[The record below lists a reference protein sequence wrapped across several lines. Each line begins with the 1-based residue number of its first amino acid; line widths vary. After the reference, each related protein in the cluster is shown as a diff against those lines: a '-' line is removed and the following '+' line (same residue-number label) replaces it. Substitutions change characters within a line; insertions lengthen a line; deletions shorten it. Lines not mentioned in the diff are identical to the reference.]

1 MEMQKEKITVT
12 GPQKIA
18 VAVLAMIFLVAG
30 IAIAGFFGDF
40 SMSPSGAGSY
50 FSQSIEGLP
59 DAKESQVVELK
70 NGDTYNL
77 TANIVKKNITGHEVK
92 MLAYNGMIPGPTIK
106 VPQGAEVTIHMTNNI
121 DVATTLHS
129 HGVRLDNAFDGV
141 PDVTQKAIPPGGSF
155 DYKIKFPDAGVY
167 WYHPHIQEPY
177 TQQLGMY
184 GNYIVVP
191 SDPNYWPAVNREI
204 PFTLS
209 DILIGSDGNPTP
221 FSKAGTDYALMGRFG
236 NVMLTN
242 GSTDYELSVKKGEV
256 IQVDLTNTANT
267 RTFNFSIP
275 GAKMKLVGADSGRYE
290 SETFVDS
297 IVLAP
302 SERAIVDVYFPAS
315 GTFPIQH
322 KTPDKTYPLGNV
334 TVSPDR
340 VSQSY
345 AAQYLQLRTN
355 ADMVATASALALYFN
370 KPADKKLTLT
380 VDLGAG
386 MNMGS
391 GGSQMMMSDG
401 PMMSSG
407 SMKMGASDTD
417 KIEWEDSMGAMS
429 TMSDGNNVKWK
440 IVDKATG
447 KANGDIDWSFKVGDK
462 IKIEIYNDPA
472 SPHPMQH
479 PIHFHGQRFMVL
491 SVNGVKNTNLVWKDT
506 VLVQKGDTVDLLL
519 DASNP
524 GTWMAHC
531 HIAEHLSDG
540 MMFMFKVSN

>member
-1 MEMQKEKITVT
+1 MQKEKITVT

-18 VAVLAMIFLVAG
+18 VAVLAMIFLAAG

-40 SMSPSGAGSY
+40 SMSPSGTGGY
-50 FSQSIEGLP
+50 FSQSTEGLS

-77 TANIVKKNITGHEVK
+77 TANIVKKNINGHEMK

-106 VPQGAEVTIHMTNNI
+106 VPQGAEVTIHTTNNI

-167 WYHPHIQEPY
+167 WYHPHINEPY

-191 SDPNYWPAVNREI
+191 SDPNYWPAVNREV
-204 PFTLS
+204 PVTLS
-209 DILIGSDGNPTP
+209 DILIGQDGNPVP
-221 FSKAGTDYALMGRFG
+221 FSKTRTDYALMGRFG
-236 NVMLTN
+236 NAMLTN
-242 GSTDYELSVKKGEV
+242 GATDYELLVKKGEV
-256 IQVDLTNTANT
+256 VQLDLTNTANT
-267 RTFNFSIP
+267 RTFNFTIP

-297 IVLAP
+297 VVLAP

-315 GTFPIQH
+315 GTFPIEH
-322 KTPDKTYPLGNV
+322 KTPNKTYPLGNV
-334 TVSPDR
+334 TVGSPSVAQSY
-340 VSQSY
+340 VSQFS
-345 AAQYLQLRTN
+345 QLRTN
-355 ADMVATASALALYFN
+355 ADMVATADAFKSYFD

-380 VDLGAG
+380 VELGAG

-391 GGSQMMMSDG
+391 GGSHMMPDG
-401 PMMSSG
+401 TMMSSG
-407 SMKMGASDTD
+407 AMKMGASDTD
-417 KIEWEDSMGAMS
+417 KIEWEDTKGAMS
-429 TMSDGNNVKWK
+429 TMSNGNNVKWK
-440 IVDKATG
+440 IADKATG
-447 KANGDIDWSFKVGDK
+447 KANGDIDWNFKVGDK
-462 IKIEIYNDPA
+462 VKIEIYNDPN

-491 SVNGVKNTNLVWKDT
+491 SVNGVKNTNFVWKDT
-506 VLVQKGDTVDLLL
+506 VLVQKGDTVDILL
-519 DASNP
+519 DATNP

-540 MMFMFKVSN
+540 MMFMFKISE